1 MTDLRAWSPAR
12 SGDRDEPVG
21 LRRRRRELDV
31 AEQRADDARRRYE
44 AGLDECRRFL
54 QRAQV
59 LGRIGIWR
67 CEASDDPVLH
77 WSAETYRI
85 VGFGE
90 ARPELR
96 LSEFLALVHPD
107 DVTLVRE
114 TFARVA
120 DDGEPRTIEYRVV
133 RPDGTEGWLQESVE
147 AMPPGPSGPTEL
159 TGVLRDV
166 TEHRRAVEQL
176 RHSQRMEIV
185 GEFASTI
192 AHDVNNLST
201 VIMGYAHL
209 AASEANADEDPT
221 GELDQINKAADSIA
235 ALTRQLLAFS
245 RRQVLEP
252 VLLDLSDTITTLE
265 PAVRSLVG
273 PGVELVLRRPPRRV
287 TVRAD
292 QSQLEQVVLNLVL
305 NARDATAPD
314 GTITLETVEAELAS
328 RVASDGGVLP
338 AGEYVGLRVVDTG
351 FGMDEAT
358 RTRCFEPFFT
368 TKPLGRGTG
377 LGLATVSAI
386 AHRHGGGT
394 DVESTPGLGSRFTV
408 WLPRAPVGARAAAPS
423 RTGP

>member
-1 MTDLRAWSPAR
+1 LEEAQ
-12 SGDRDEPVG
+12 
-21 LRRRRRELDV
+21 
-31 AEQRADDARRRYE
+31 QRADAARRRYE

-67 CEASDDPVLH
+67 CDASEDPVLH

-90 ARPELR
+90 ERPELR
-96 LSEFLALVHPD
+96 LSDFLALVHPD
-107 DVTLVRE
+107 DVALVRE
-114 TFARVA
+114 TFLRVS
-120 DDGEPRTIEYRVV
+120 DDAEPRTIEYRVL
-133 RPDGTEGWLQESVE
+133 RPDGAEGWLQESVE
-147 AMPPGPSGPTEL
+147 AMPRGGAGRTEL

-201 VIMGYAHL
+201 VIIGYAHL
-209 AASEANADEDPT
+209 AASEAHAAEDPT

-245 RRQVLEP
+245 RRQTLEP
-252 VLLDLSDTITTLE
+252 AVLDVADTLAALE

-273 PGVELVLRRPPRRV
+273 PGVELVIRRPPGGV

-292 QSQLEQVVLNLVL
+292 ASQLEQVLLNLVL
-305 NARDATAPD
+305 NARDATSAG
-314 GTITLETVEAELAS
+314 GTITLEAVEVELDTHVS
-328 RVASDGGVLP
+328 SDGAALP
-338 AGEYVGLRVVDTG
+338 PGGYIGLRVTDTG
-351 FGMDEAT
+351 FGMDDVT
-358 RTRCFEPFFT
+358 RERCFEPFFT

-394 DVESTPGLGSRFTV
+394 DVESTPGLGSTFTV
-408 WLPRAPVGARAAAPS
+408 WLPRAPVGVRATAPS
-423 RTGP
+423 RTGR